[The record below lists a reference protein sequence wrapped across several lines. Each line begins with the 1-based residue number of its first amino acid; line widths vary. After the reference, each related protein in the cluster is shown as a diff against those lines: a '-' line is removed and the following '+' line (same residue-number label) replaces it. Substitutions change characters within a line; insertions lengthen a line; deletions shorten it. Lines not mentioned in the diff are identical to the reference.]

1 MADAHVHLR
10 TDFQSRRT
18 TLTVSRAVAI
28 PYVHEVMASIT
39 KKTIGLTPYLLS
51 VFQTTNV
58 APKV

>member
-1 MADAHVHLR
+1 MAEAQVHFR
-10 TDFQSRRT
+10 TDFHSRLT

-39 KKTIGLTPYLLS
+39 KKTIGFTPYLLN
-51 VFQTTNV
+51 VFQTTKV